1 MDKTEDIK
9 STTTLHTSA
18 NGVVHGGGGQSFEDS
33 STTTVA
39 AGSFVPVRG
48 AASPGRL
55 GYDSIGNYYQYN
67 GKTYVVTS
75 CSQAGGVAYNF
86 NLVEV
91 GSDGQKTNVS
101 ITVPNGI
108 DLIPVQYVPNDSSGS
123 PIVDS
128 VNISS
133 ATIVPGVN
141 GNPTGGTRGE
151 TVIYQGEEW
160 TIYDYKDNGLGKTP
174 SDFILSRVKA
184 DGKTEVVSNLQPGD
198 FSLKP
203 TSTSTDSA
211 NGVIDIGKYID
222 NVKSDA
228 VSGDTYIVSSSNS
241 GEEPIYIKFGENGN
255 YTLYNGNYEVI
266 SDASTVLNGNYDITT
281 AKKIGG
287 VITPEFSQD
296 SSTFDT
302 THDKGGTRWKGD
314 NSTAG
319 GLTNAATVDGKDYTF
334 SDIRSNLTVDNAST
348 VAPGLLENGQASLD
362 DITAAM
368 TELGVTDRTNYFKGT
383 TLEKWKNELRSLGP
397 KGATNI
403 VSGLREEFDNLATD
417 LQSIRQSFDT
427 WSSDATGEALN
438 SINRLKGLFDVTADN
453 IDTALTKSG
462 ERVDELNELLDEIEK
477 KNEVLEILQKE
488 LKELED
494 QEFQLLDSEPTAYES
509 YQVVTKVVYDTDG
522 KEVPKYKT
530 MQRETTAHRTW
541 TNKLRY
547 VQSKLA
553 AKREEVK
560 TAQNEL
566 DNLIIDAYGLYKM
579 LKNLSTSVKSFKRL
593 VTKVKNIK
601 TRDELL
607 ANYDYLNY
615 EFTNYERMPVIT
627 SLQDY
632 TEGQIVKFDD
642 GFGTYYKIIKVD
654 KNGYITIIACDKD
667 GNVIDGSKPII
678 VMDQR
683 EISPV
688 KGEPTPTPTPTPTPK
703 PSPNPNPTPDPTPT
717 PPPTPPPTPTPTPTT
732 PFVPHTGIDGIA
744 GSTNKAS
751 VGLEGLLGLAFGS
764 AGLAATSFMK
774 DKKEDKENKEEE
786 KHSNDETNK

>member
-9 STTTLHTSA
+9 STAPLHTSS
-18 NGVVHGGGGQSFEDS
+18 NGVTHSGGGQSFGNDVDVTPLH
-33 STTTVA
+33 TTANGDVHSGGGQSFADNTTA
-39 AGSFVPVRG
+39 TGSFVPIRG
-48 AASPGRL
+48 AASPSTMGN
-55 GYDSIGNYYQYN
+55 DSVGNYYQYN
-67 GKTYVVTS
+67 GKTYVVSS
-75 CSQAGGVAYNF
+75 CSQAGGVSYNF
-86 NLVEV
+86 ILNEV

-101 ITVPNGI
+101 ITVPNGNS
-108 DLIPVQYVPNDSSGS
+108 LIPVQYVPNDSNGS
-123 PIVDS
+123 PTVDS
-128 VNISS
+128 VNASS
-133 ATIVPGVN
+133 TTIVPDVN
-141 GNPTGGTRGE
+141 GNPTGGSRGK

-160 TIYDYKDNGLGKTP
+160 TIYDYNDNGLGKAP
-174 SDFILSRVKA
+174 SNFILSRVKN
-184 DGKTEVVSNLQPGD
+184 DGTTEVVSNIQAGD
-198 FSLKP
+198 FSVKS
-203 TSTSTDSA
+203 TSTSNSTDSA
-211 NGVIDIGKYID
+211 TDISKYIE
-222 NVKSDA
+222 NIKSSA
-228 VSGDTYIVSSSNS
+228 VSGDTYIVSSSNL

-266 SDASTVLNGNYDITT
+266 SDASTVLKGNYDVST

-348 VAPGLLENGQASLD
+348 VAPGLLENGQASLE

-477 KNEVLEILQKE
+477 KNEALEVLQKE

-494 QEFQLLDSEPTAYES
+494 QESQLLASEPTAYES
-509 YQVVTKVVYDTDG
+509 YQVVTKVVYKTDG
-522 KEVPKYKT
+522 TEIPKYKT

-547 VQSKLA
+547 VRSKLA

-560 TAQNEL
+560 AAQDEL

-579 LKNLSTSVKSFKRL
+579 LKNLFISFSFPANQPFTEPISIPF
-593 VTKVKNIK
+593 TKCFC
-601 TRDELL
+601 T
-607 ANYDYLNY
+607 
-615 EFTNYERMPVIT
+615 
-627 SLQDY
+627 
-632 TEGQIVKFDD
+632 
-642 GFGTYYKIIKVD
+642 
-654 KNGYITIIACDKD
+654 
-667 GNVIDGSKPII
+667 
-678 VMDQR
+678 
-683 EISPV
+683 
-688 KGEPTPTPTPTPTPK
+688 KG
-703 PSPNPNPTPDPTPT
+703 
-717 PPPTPPPTPTPTPTT
+717 
-732 PFVPHTGIDGIA
+732 
-744 GSTNKAS
+744 
-751 VGLEGLLGLAFGS
+751 
-764 AGLAATSFMK
+764 
-774 DKKEDKENKEEE
+774 
-786 KHSNDETNK
+786 